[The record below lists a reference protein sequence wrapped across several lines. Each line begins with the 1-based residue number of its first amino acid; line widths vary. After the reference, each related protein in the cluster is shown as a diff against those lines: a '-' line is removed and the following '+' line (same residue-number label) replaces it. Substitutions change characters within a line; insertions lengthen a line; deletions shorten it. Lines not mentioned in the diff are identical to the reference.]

1 MTIEYDGTDF
11 SGFQRQRNQMTVQE
25 AIETAAGRI
34 EGRPVT
40 VVVAGRTDAGVHA
53 MAQVISFTTARDLSP
68 EIWVRALNDL
78 LPPTIA
84 AREAW
89 HYDGPF
95 NPRYRAITRV
105 YRYTL
110 RDGPTRTAI
119 GRQYVWHVA
128 GILDVEAMDRA
139 LRHLIGTHD
148 FSSFSGRSAGPRRST
163 VRTITSAYC
172 RRDDGHIVVEIAANA
187 FLPHMVRNIVGT
199 IVPIGRGTA
208 DADSIRDVLER
219 RDRSA
224 AGPTAPP
231 HGLCLVRVHF
241 GERQ

>member
-25 AIETAAGRI
+25 AVEMAAGRI

-40 VVVAGRTDAGVHA
+40 VVGAGRTDAGVHA
-53 MAQVISFTTARDLSP
+53 KGQVVSFATARDLSP
-68 EIWVRALNDL
+68 EVWIRALNDL
-78 LPPTIA
+78 LPASIA
-84 AREAW
+84 VREAW
-89 HYDGPF
+89 HHDGPF
-95 NPRYRAITRV
+95 NPRFRAVARE

-110 RDGPTRTAI
+110 RDGPARPAI
-119 GRQYVWHVA
+119 GRQYLWHVA
-128 GILDVEAMDRA
+128 GSLDVEAMDRA

-148 FSSFSGRSAGPRRST
+148 FSSFSGRSTGPPRSM
-163 VRTITSAYC
+163 VRTVTAARC
-172 RRDDGHIVVEIAANA
+172 RREDEAIAVEITANA

-199 IVPIGRGTA
+199 IVPIGRGSA
-208 DADSIRDVLER
+208 PADSIREILEL

-224 AGPTAPP
+224 AGPTAPA

-241 GERQ
+241 GDRP